1 MSPVRPTT
9 LFALLALTLVGCA
22 TGSGAQV
29 ELKGH
34 RFGVEIAD
42 NDDERSRGLMYRE
55 SMDPDH
61 GMLFVFEE
69 DAPQAFWMKN
79 TSIPLDIMYFDGE
92 RRFVSA
98 HYRVPTCKYGGN
110 NCPSYPSEGDARYV
124 LELNAGV
131 GAALS
136 LQSGDVI
143 TLPGNLNKAR

>member
-69 DAPQAFWMKN
+69 DAPRTIGCRPVN
-79 TSIPLDIMYFDGE
+79 TVATTARATRAKAMP
-92 RRFVSA
+92 A
-98 HYRVPTCKYGGN
+98 TCWN
-110 NCPSYPSEGDARYV
+110 
-124 LELNAGV
+124 
-131 GAALS
+131 
-136 LQSGDVI
+136 
-143 TLPGNLNKAR
+143 